1 MTEPIQKKVVLL
13 GNTAVGK
20 TSIFNRVISDTYIEE
35 GLSTNQ
41 ACYRNKIIKVQGYD
55 RPLKLNLWDT
65 AGQEKFMSLT
75 NMYVK
80 EALGVI
86 LVYDTTYA
94 DSLEGLRTW
103 YDQVQEHVNVNQV
116 VIAVLGNK
124 CDMLDE
130 CQVTTAEAKRF
141 AKEIEAQIFLEVSAK
156 ENLGIKELLEN
167 LAAEL
172 MQRDD
177 SRDRS
182 GSTALTASQKKKKDG
197 CC

>member
-41 ACYRNKIIKVQGYD
+41 ACYRNKIMKVPGYD

-103 YDQVQEHVNVNQV
+103 YDQV
-116 VIAVLGNK
+116 
-124 CDMLDE
+124 
-130 CQVTTAEAKRF
+130 
-141 AKEIEAQIFLEVSAK
+141 
-156 ENLGIKELLEN
+156 
-167 LAAEL
+167 
-172 MQRDD
+172 
-177 SRDRS
+177 
-182 GSTALTASQKKKKDG
+182 
-197 CC
+197 